1 MGNETI
7 EERRL
12 TRLLK
17 DLNHSNKQLQQNS
30 MDSLVKMDKLVVEP
44 LINILKDHRKDIS
57 LRESSA
63 VVLGEIGDQKALT
76 PLHNLLLEDKHWR
89 IRTAVVRALGKLDH
103 ERVVDIIIH
112 SLYDADEVVRREGA
126 EILGILKDPRAVRP
140 LCEVL
145 DDNDKHVRF
154 QVIQSLKNLSKIDVK
169 AFLEAIQDENHHVR
183 KNAIKI
189 IGKHQGDPQIVP
201 ALINVLRT
209 DSKIVVRQEAAEH
222 LGWIGDDKATQ
233 TLIDTLHNDEDA
245 IVREIAIRAL
255 GRLKSAQA
263 VDPLINALQDA
274 EEDNIRERAAEALG
288 QINDTRAI
296 VPLSKALKDISIREA
311 ARWALEELAVSF
323 PNLILQTL
331 ILACQDTEVDDKFYF
346 TSIAS
351 VLYTMDP
358 SSEELLPFE
367 PQLVAMT
374 LVQSNPVV
382 RKLVKHLLNKLS

>member
-1 MGNETI
+1 MDNETI
-7 EERRL
+7 DNRRL

-17 DLNHSNKQLQQNS
+17 DLNQSNKQLQQNS
-30 MDSLVKMDKLVVEP
+30 MNTLVKMDKLIVEP
-44 LINILKDHRKDIS
+44 LIDILQDHRKDIS
-57 LRESSA
+57 LREASA
-63 VVLGEIGDQKALT
+63 VVLGEIGDIKALI
-76 PLHNLLLEDKHWR
+76 PLRNLLLQDKHWR
-89 IRTAVVRALGKLDH
+89 IRTAAVKALGKLDH

-126 EILGILKDPRAVRP
+126 EILGLLKNPRAVKP

-169 AFLEAIQDENHHVR
+169 SFLEAIQDENYHVR
-183 KNAIKI
+183 KNAVKI
-189 IGKHQGDPQIVP
+189 IGKHQGDPQIVT
-201 ALINVLRT
+201 ALIKVLKK
-209 DSKIVVRQEAAEH
+209 DSKIEVRQEAAEH
-222 LGWIGDDKATQ
+222 LGWIGDENATQ
-233 TLIDTLHNDEDA
+233 TLIDTVQNDEDA

-255 GRLKSAQA
+255 GRLKSAYA
-263 VDPLINALQDA
+263 VDPLIEALQDA

-288 QINDTRAI
+288 QINDARAI
-296 VPLSKALKDISIREA
+296 VPLSKALKDIRIREA
-311 ARWALEELAVSF
+311 ARWALEELTVSF
-323 PNLILQTL
+323 PTSILQTL
-331 ILACQDTEVDDKFYF
+331 IPACQDTEEDDKFYF

-351 VLYTMDP
+351 VLYSMDP

-382 RKLVKHLLNKLS
+382 RKLVKYLLNKLS